1 MYVAYLFGEFVAEDE
16 AEMHEPAR
24 LRERGV
30 KKDRERDRDRER
42 ERSRSSKRRRAD
54 RLMNA
59 ADESSEEDESVND
72 EEDEDDDVSA
82 NFSRMLPPL
91 PTPILSQ
98 PSISSNYNN
107 HNNSH
112 SYSHSHHQNLN
123 RKSLLSDGGKMYKA
137 AVPAWK
143 AAADE
148 MIGVSVP
155 RKART
160 GMLLNS
166 EGFDFFVCFPIDL
179 MDVCMY

>member
-1 MYVAYLFGEFVAEDE
+1 
-16 AEMHEPAR
+16 MHEPAR

-30 KKDRERDRDRER
+30 KKDRERDRER

-59 ADESSEEDESVND
+59 GDESSEEDESIND
-72 EEDEDDDVSA
+72 EEDDDEDVTGGGGGGA

-107 HNNSH
+107 SH
-112 SYSHSHHQNLN
+112 SYSHSQNLN
-123 RKSLLSDGGKMYKA
+123 RKSLLAERGGGKVFKA
-137 AVPAWK
+137 VVPAWK

-160 GMLLNS
+160 G
-166 EGFDFFVCFPIDL
+166 VCFNLSEFLID
-179 MDVCMY
+179 

>member
-1 MYVAYLFGEFVAEDE
+1 
-16 AEMHEPAR
+16 MHEPAR